1 MSRVLIYSTSTCPIC
16 DKAKTMLN
24 KWKIDF
30 DEVRIDND
38 NAAFKEYSRRTKG
51 AKTVPQIF
59 IDDTLVGGFS
69 ELTELH
75 MDGDLDAL
83 MQ

>member
-1 MSRVLIYSTSTCPIC
+1 MKFKLTTI
-16 DKAKTMLN
+16 
-24 KWKIDF
+24 
-30 DEVRIDND
+30 
-38 NAAFKEYSRRTKG
+38 NAAFKEYSRRTSG

-59 IDDTLVGGFS
+59 IDDELIGGFS